1 MKCIGTC
8 VIHKGCVGGGG
19 GGKHNP
25 HNTNVQGQTKNL
37 FDIKKIL
44 SKVRTKKAI
53 WLRFLVNAA
62 ILINKNY
69 TSGQKTLT
77 QNLKLS
83 YQNKHMH
90 S

>member
-1 MKCIGTC
+1 M
-8 VIHKGCVGGGG
+8 
-19 GGKHNP
+19 
-25 HNTNVQGQTKNL
+25 GQTKNL

-69 TSGQKTLT
+69 TTEQKTL
-77 QNLKLS
+77 
-83 YQNKHMH
+83 
-90 S
+90 

>member
-1 MKCIGTC
+1 MKCIATC
-8 VIHKGCVGGGG
+8 VIHKGCVGVWVGE

-77 QNLKLS
+77 QN
-83 YQNKHMH
+83 
-90 S
+90 

>member
-1 MKCIGTC
+1 MKCIATC

-19 GGKHNP
+19 GGEHNP
-25 HNTNVQGQTKNL
+25 HITNVQGQTKNL

-77 QNLKLS
+77 QN
-83 YQNKHMH
+83 
-90 S
+90 

>member
-1 MKCIGTC
+1 MCGRS
-8 VIHKGCVGGGG
+8 GGGG
-19 GGKHNP
+19 GHNP
-25 HNTNVQGQTKNL
+25 HITNIQGQTKNL

-69 TSGQKTLT
+69 TTEHKHSDIK
-77 QNLKLS
+77 LKLS
-83 YQNKHMH
+83 YQNIHLHSLDVTWDKH
-90 S
+90 

>member
-1 MKCIGTC
+1 MRW
-8 VIHKGCVGGGG
+8 GGG
-19 GGKHNP
+19 HNP
-25 HNTNVQGQTKNL
+25 RITNIQGQTKNL

-69 TSGQKTLT
+69 TTEHKHSDIK
-77 QNLKLS
+77 LKLS
-83 YQNKHMH
+83 SALFRRHVGQTLVIESRH
-90 S
+90 